1 MRWPPSRDAAG
12 VNIVPAVP
20 AALAGVFLLFVPGFV
35 LLALLDERE
44 RRALKIDE
52 ALFLACALSV
62 SLASWLGL
70 LLAEL
75 GRFSL
80 LTAGAVLAGLSGL
93 LALSRRRRLG
103 RPFDRPVEWR
113 ALLPAL
119 VVLGR
124 ALGLQARPSPYIVGG
139 RDPGAY
145 VASMALIGRS
155 GAIQYVDRAVLSIP
169 REDVEVF
176 FRNPEREAFSF
187 SRFMGF
193 DLERP
198 ESGRVVPQFFH
209 LFPAFGAYLFQAMGV
224 KGALAT
230 PPLLGILGTLAV
242 FFALRRIFSPA
253 VALLATL
260 LLGANV
266 VVVWFSRY
274 PVSEPFSQLLIFLA
288 LLAVALWEE
297 HGSSAFAAIAGAALG
312 LSLMVRVDSVL
323 VVVPLGLY
331 ALIRRAR
338 GDLGWRGLLPLL
350 VPFTALAAHA
360 AVHARLFASKYVLD
374 IVSRRYWRQPVW
386 VWALLVLIALL
397 VLAAAEPLGRRLRPW
412 FERHAATLQ
421 NGLIAALIVTAAYAY
436 FLRPRLSAWAG
447 GDGNLPQSW
456 ATNFA
461 TLDTDH
467 DDRLSAAE
475 FARRP
480 AGGTA
485 VLFAHLDRDQD
496 GALRRAEWKGDPPP
510 PLDALGFQRLAAHD
524 AQSLYRLG
532 WFVSPLGLLLGL
544 LGLALA
550 IREFRPQYLFPLL
563 LALAFSFFYLYKIRV
578 WNDYYFA
585 LRRFVPV
592 VLPFLLAFAALMLVW
607 LASRGG
613 LLRVAAAACAA
624 LLASIYV
631 ADTRRIARHVDWNGS
646 VDFVRALARRFTPE
660 DVVVFEQPR
669 SIHLLSLPLWSA
681 HGVNVLELARF
692 NPDPGRLQH
701 LIRAWRPRYN
711 NIYYVH
717 TYSTDLCGVFLQRS
731 EALGFETLEWE
742 RSETRPPRRPETRAF
757 YFTISRVLLPE
768 ELQVPALDELDVG
781 GSDDFQ
787 VSGFFDKEGGGEH
800 SYRWTGPC
808 GTIYL
813 PGARAGALLTI
824 TASVGRR
831 PDTPEVK
838 ASLSGVAMGAF
849 TPAHDWAEHTLRL
862 PDPLPAGP
870 PLLRLD
876 VKAFRP
882 KNVDAFS
889 DDTRELGVMIDR
901 VRLGAR
907 PSPRATMRAPTDG
920 GAR

>member
-1 MRWPPSRDAAG
+1 
-12 VNIVPAVP
+12 VNIVPALP
-20 AALAGVFLLFVPGFV
+20 AALAGAFVLFVPGLV
-35 LLALLDERE
+35 LLALLDERD
-44 RRALKIDE
+44 RRALRIDE

-62 SLASWLGL
+62 SLSSWLGL

-80 LTAGAVLAGLSGL
+80 LTAAALLAGVSGL
-93 LALSRRRRLG
+93 LALACRRRLG
-103 RPFDRPVEWR
+103 LPFERPVAWR
-113 ALLPAL
+113 SLLPAL
-119 VVLGR
+119 LVL
-124 ALGLQARPSPYIVGG
+124 ALALVLQARPSQYIVGG

-155 GAIQYVDRAVLSIP
+155 GGIQYVDPAVLSIP

-176 FRNPEREAFSF
+176 FRNADREAFSF

-193 DLERP
+193 FLERP

-242 FFALRRIFSPA
+242 YFALRRIFSPA
-253 VALLATL
+253 VALLAAL

-266 VVVWFSRY
+266 IEVWFSRY
-274 PVSEPFSQLLIFLA
+274 PVSEPFSQLLTFLA
-288 LLAVALWEE
+288 LFAVAFWEE
-297 HGSSAFAAIAGAALG
+297 RASGAFAAIAGAALG

-323 VVVPLGLY
+323 IVVPVGLY
-331 ALIRRAR
+331 VLIRLAR

-350 VPFTALAAHA
+350 LPFFALGVHA
-360 AVHARLFASKYVLD
+360 ALHAQLFANKYVQD
-374 IVSRRYWRQPVW
+374 IVTRRYWRQPVW
-386 VWALLVLIALL
+386 VWVLLALLALI

-412 FERHAATLQ
+412 FERHAATLRG
-421 NGLIAALIVTAAYAY
+421 GLIAALIVAAAYAY

-447 GDGNLPQSW
+447 GDGNVPQSW

-461 TLDTDH
+461 TLDADN

-480 AGGTA
+480 AGGTQA
-485 VLFAHLDRDQD
+485 LFAHLDRDQD
-496 GALRRAEWKGDPPP
+496 GALRRAEWKGDPPW
-510 PLDALGFQRLAAHD
+510 PLDTLGFQRLAAHD

-532 WFVSPLGLLLGL
+532 WFVSPLGLLLGV

-550 IREFRPQYLFPLL
+550 IREFRSRYLFPLL
-563 LALAFSFFYLYKIRV
+563 LALTFSFFYLYKIRV

-592 VLPFLLAFAALMLVW
+592 VLPFLLAFAALVLVR
-607 LASRGG
+607 LARRGG
-613 LLRVAAAACAA
+613 LRRVAAAACAT
-624 LLASIYV
+624 LLAFVY
-631 ADTRRIARHVDWNGS
+631 AGDTRRIAPHVDWNGS

-701 LIRAWRPRYN
+701 LIRAWRQRYN
-711 NIYYVH
+711 NIYFVH

-731 EALGFETLEWE
+731 EAMGFETLEWE
-742 RSETRPPRRPETRAF
+742 RTETRPPRRPETRAL

-787 VSGFFDKEGGGEH
+787 VSGFFDKEGGGER

-808 GTIYL
+808 GTLYL
-813 PGARAGALLTI
+813 PGARPGATLTLL
-824 TASVGRR
+824 ASVGRR
-831 PDTPEVK
+831 PDAPEVQV
-838 ASLSGVAMGAF
+838 SLSGVALGAF
-849 TPAHDWAEHTLRL
+849 TPRHDWGEHSLRL
-862 PDPLPAGP
+862 PDPLPPGP
-870 PLLRLD
+870 ALLRLD

-901 VRLGAR
+901 VRLRVEPRA
-907 PSPRATMRAPTDG
+907 RATMRAPTDG